1 MANVATPIGAEPV
14 GTLSASGSFTGKV
27 RHIKI
32 ASGYNTD
39 TFYGD
44 FVALAAAGTVE
55 KAAVT
60 TAVVTG
66 TVGVFVGCAYTDP
79 TTKQPTFSQYWPAGT
94 AAADAVAYVCDDPK
108 LVFQM
113 QADGSIAQTGLG
125 NNVQAISTAGS
136 TSVGRSKNAL
146 DASSIA
152 TTNTFPLRII
162 DFVDGPDSAVGD
174 SFTDCIVTW
183 LPGSHA
189 YDTALGV

>member
-1 MANVATPIGAEPV
+1 MASVATPIGAEPV

-44 FVALAAAGTVE
+44 FVALVAAGTVE

-94 AAADAVAYVCDDPK
+94 AADDAVAYVCDDPK

-146 DASSIA
+146 DASSIN